1 MKRKTKENWIPFLS
15 KMREMVDMTMKYIIS
30 RKELNKKKPKVRSK
44 EVSGAHGEHRDAK
57 QIISVLKKMK
67 KDNVGKAC

>member
-44 EVSGAHGEHRDAK
+44 NISGAHGEHRDAK

>member
-1 MKRKTKENWIPFLS
+1 MNWIPFLS

-44 EVSGAHGEHRDAK
+44 EVSGAQDEHRNAEPV
-57 QIISVLKKMK
+57 ITVLKKMK
-67 KDNVGKAC
+67 GTEISKVG